1 MTKKTK
7 EAKLQR
13 HRTDKIIR
21 RRQKDPNEIQK
32 GQKVTQCGKQ
42 DFKRQKQETQND
54 KRHTKRNRDAK

>member
-21 RRQKDPNEIQK
+21 RQKDPNEIQK
-32 GQKVTQCGKQ
+32 GQKVTQCGKK
-42 DFKRQKQETQND
+42 DFKPQKQETQND
-54 KRHTKRNRDAK
+54 K

>member
-21 RRQKDPNEIQK
+21 RQKDPNEIQK
-32 GQKVTQCGKQ
+32 GQKVTQCGKRHKMTN
-42 DFKRQKQETQND
+42 DTQKET
-54 KRHTKRNRDAK
+54 DAK